1 MSLPSHRATSA
12 QKHRR
17 ASHFALVKPNIVI
30 GKTGVAS
37 LGHRLAPGASV
48 YNGITIHVKGL
59 ERKLQRALDKT
70 RMKADKKSGVVAEEH
85 DHEDHTGHNHGPEGH
100 NHA

>member
-1 MSLPSHRATSA
+1 MSLPSHRATSS

-30 GKTGVAS
+30 SKSGVAS
-37 LGHRLAPGASV
+37 LGHRVAPNATE
-48 YNGITIHVKGL
+48 YNGITIHVKGR
-59 ERKLQRALDKT
+59 ERKLQKMLDKT
-70 RMKADKKSGVVAEEH
+70 RMKAEKKDSAAALPAH
-85 DHEDHTGHNHGPEGH
+85 DHAGHDHEGH

>member
-1 MSLPSHRATSA
+1 MSLPSHRATSS

-30 GKTGVAS
+30 GKDGAAHI
-37 LGHRLAPGASV
+37 GHRVAPKATE

-59 ERKLQRALDKT
+59 ERKLQKALDKT
-70 RMKADKKSGVVAEEH
+70 RMKSDSQKATTSS
-85 DHEDHTGHNHGPEGH
+85 EDH
-100 NHA
+100 NHAGHDHAGHTHA

>member
-1 MSLPSHRATSA
+1 MSLPSHRATSS

-30 GKTGVAS
+30 GKNGAAHI
-37 LGHRLAPGASV
+37 GHRVAPKATE

-59 ERKLQRALDKT
+59 ERRLQKALDKT
-70 RMKADKKSGVVAEEH
+70 RMKADKQKATASEDSH
-85 DHEDHTGHNHGPEGH
+85 DHDHAGH
-100 NHA
+100 NHAGHTHA

>member
-1 MSLPSHRATSA
+1 MSLPSHRATSS

-30 GKTGVAS
+30 GKSGAAH
-37 LGHRLAPGASV
+37 LGHRVAPNATE

-59 ERKLQRALDKT
+59 DRKLQKALDKT
-70 RMKADKKSGVVAEEH
+70 RMKAEKSAPAPAEH
-85 DHEDHTGHNHGPEGH
+85 DHAGHDHSDHEGH
-100 NHA
+100 THA